1 MLISLWFQ
9 LQAQPLAP
17 VVPACATLYP
27 QLWGRRW
34 LVTSLTMQHCWGK
47 SRDQLINDTEI
58 TVFIYIY
65 IYIYCIDICSKF
77 DARQAFASYLEHVQ
91 NRLLKNTRYNS
102 HVTIPLQLYVIFFFS
117 KQYLHTSSWHREGP
131 VGKWHCSLQSSP
143 PLKCG
148 PECNRPHYVMP
159 RGYFY
164 RVWIWWLIFWRKQP

>member
-1 MLISLWFQ
+1 M
-9 LQAQPLAP
+9 
-17 VVPACATLYP
+17 VPACATLFP

-47 SRDQLINDTEI
+47 SRDQLVILINGTELLCL
-58 TVFIYIY
+58 
-65 IYIYCIDICSKF
+65 YIYCIDIYSKF

-102 HVTIPLQLYVIFFFS
+102 YVTIPEQLYVIFFFS

-131 VGKWHCSLQSSP
+131 GGKWHCSLQSSP

-148 PECNRPHYVMP
+148 LECDRPCHVAIFTEYGFGDSFSEEGSLKPEDSLYRHSSQSPAATP
-159 RGYFY
+159 R
-164 RVWIWWLIFWRKQP
+164 